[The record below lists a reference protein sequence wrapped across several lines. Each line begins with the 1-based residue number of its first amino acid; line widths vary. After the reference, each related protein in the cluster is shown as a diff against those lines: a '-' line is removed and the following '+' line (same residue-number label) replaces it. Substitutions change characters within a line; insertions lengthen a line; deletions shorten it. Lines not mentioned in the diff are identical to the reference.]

1 MDLTE
6 YFDAVDFEVL
16 NKNSR
21 LSTSLSFGT
30 AIEKNTLACSGSNL
44 GKADIAIVGVPFE
57 TKANKPLTTAV
68 PDSIRKEL
76 YQLAAPGKIKVID
89 LGNLKQ
95 AQSHKGNYYALRDIT
110 DYLSEL
116 KVTILVLGGSEDFS
130 YGICQAFRGNRF
142 FTFAAVDA
150 FLDVRKGKEAYDK
163 QNYLS
168 RIFTKQP
175 DIFQFSLIGYQRHY
189 VPAEMFDKTR
199 GVGEHLSLG
208 ALKESIVLAEPIF
221 RNSDFVAVDFGT
233 LKYSEAKGKRK
244 LPNGLGGEEICQLAK
259 FAGLSR
265 RLKAFALFEVNDEK
279 TAEGLNVALAA
290 ESAWYFIEGV
300 LQRSHAD
307 PEVEEHFV
315 VHKVEIW
322 QVETPLVFYEDKVT
336 GQWWLRLQTMG
347 NNFVFMACSEQDYI
361 EASHNEI
368 PEIYLKYVQKIDEIL
383 K

>member
-6 YFDAVDFEVL
+6 YFDPVDFEAL
-16 NKNSR
+16 NKNTR
-21 LSTSLSFGT
+21 LSPSHSFGT
-30 AIEKNTLACSGSNL
+30 ILEKNTLAFSGLNL
-44 GKADIAIVGVPFE
+44 GKADIAIIGVPFE
-57 TKANKPLTTAV
+57 TKENELVTSSV

-116 KVTILVLGGSEDFS
+116 NVTILVLGGSEDFA
-130 YGICQAFRGNRF
+130 YGICQAFRGNQF
-142 FTFAAVDA
+142 FTFSAVDA
-150 FLDVRKGKEAYDK
+150 FLDIRKGKEAYDNH
-163 QNYLS
+163 NYLS

-175 DIFQFSLIGYQRHY
+175 DIFQFSLVGYQRHH
-189 VPAEMFDKTR
+189 VQAAMFEKTK

-208 ALKESIVLAEPIF
+208 ALKDSMVLAEPIF
-221 RNSDFVAVDFGT
+221 RNSDFVAIDFGT

-259 FAGLSR
+259 YAGLSR
-265 RLKAFALFEVNDEK
+265 RLKAFALFEVSDEK
-279 TAEGLNVALAA
+279 SSEGLNVALAA

-307 PEVEEHFV
+307 PQIEEDFV

-322 QVETPLVFYEDKVT
+322 QVETPLVFYEDNAT

-347 NNFVFMACSEQDYI
+347 DSFVFLACSEQDYL